1 MRLQCIISQVKRK
14 KNILVAA
21 DCGQCASMNKRKM
34 KLRRI
39 YMNIGKFAFVWYV
52 NENENE
58 KEMIR
63 EGNDTRML

>member
-1 MRLQCIISQVKRK
+1 
-14 KNILVAA
+14 
-21 DCGQCASMNKRKM
+21 
-34 KLRRI
+34 
-39 YMNIGKFAFVWYV
+39 MNIGKFAFVWYV